1 MISMMEATWEYT
13 VIILESFCLVGFDFL
28 VFVLV
33 GGFVC
38 LFWFWFW
45 FLLRNLDDYV

>member
-1 MISMMEATWEYT
+1 MMEASWGYT
-13 VIILESFCLVGFDFL
+13 VITLNSFCLVGFDFF

-38 LFWFWFW
+38 LFLFRFW
-45 FLLRNLDDYV
+45 FLLRNLDDCV